1 MKLQLYIIAIMSA
14 FTMSACTDVIELE
27 LDDPTP
33 VLVVD
38 GFISNLDTIQAV
50 RLSSLENYFA
60 SEPADY
66 SFYKSSKVTLRENT
80 TEVGIYVF
88 NDEKLR
94 FELQYQGVEGKEY
107 QVHIVLPD
115 GSSYLS
121 AAEMMQNSVPIDTI
135 WQEYATADGPQAEKG
150 DFVVKIN
157 TQEPPGLGDLYQ
169 WKSFV
174 NGVYNFEAQDIFVS
188 DDRFVD
194 GQYVSDAEVYAM
206 SNEEFQEHK
215 ANSAN
220 GRVIVTMQQTTI
232 NQRYFDYIVLVQQQ
246 LLQVGSPFAS
256 PPAEIRGNVYKEGED
271 EVLALGFFYTS
282 SVDAAS
288 VELIEQ

>member
-1 MKLQLYIIAIMSA
+1 MKIQLFIIAIISV
-14 FTMSACTDVIELE
+14 FTMSACTDVIDLK

-38 GFISNLDTIQAV
+38 GFVTNQDTIQSV

-60 SEPADY
+60 PQPPDY
-66 SFYKSSKVTLRENT
+66 SFYKTAVVTLRENT
-80 TEVGIYVF
+80 TEVGSYTF
-88 NDEKLR
+88 NDENQR
-94 FELQYQGVEGKEY
+94 FELQFQGNVGKEY

-115 GSSYLS
+115 GESYLS
-121 AAEMMQNSVPIDTI
+121 ASEMMQDTVPIDTI
-135 WQEYATADGPQAEKG
+135 WQEFATEDGPSSSKG

-157 TQEPPGLGDLYQ
+157 TQEPQGLGDIYQ
-169 WKSFV
+169 WKSYV

-194 GQYVSDAEVYAM
+194 GQYVLDLEVYSM
-206 SNEEFQEHK
+206 DNKSFQDYK
-215 ANSAN
+215 TASPT
-220 GRVIVTMQQTTI
+220 GQVFVTIEQTTI
-232 NQRYFDYIVLVQQQ
+232 NQRYYDYITLVQQQ

-256 PPAEIRGNVYKEGED
+256 PPAEIRGNVYKEGVD
-271 EVLALGFFYTS
+271 EVLALGYFYTS
-282 SVDAAS
+282 SVDVKS